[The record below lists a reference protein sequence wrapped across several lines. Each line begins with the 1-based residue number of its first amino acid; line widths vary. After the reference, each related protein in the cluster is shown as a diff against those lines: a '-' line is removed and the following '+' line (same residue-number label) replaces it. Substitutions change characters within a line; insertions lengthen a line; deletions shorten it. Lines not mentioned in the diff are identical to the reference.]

1 MFSLLYRLYNHC
13 YTDNEEFKKL
23 KKMFDTHSAHKK
35 PKNSLQK
42 LWRYLSYGR
51 LIQAIEEESI
61 YFSHISEM
69 PDRWEGLLTIRTRE
83 MFFKSEL
90 RKYSGNVE
98 AANGSVSQY
107 EEFRNDFYI
116 NCWHMNDQ
124 ESYLMWKV
132 YGNRECA
139 IQTNYE
145 RLFAAFAPSPAKIE
159 GCVVEYID
167 YERDGFGIGNTYTQI
182 SFKDIPYRD
191 EREYRLLFW
200 KVSPENI
207 KLNPEEKGIKIQ
219 VDINMLID
227 NIYLNPG
234 YIPNIDKLEKLIK
247 EKRLDCKIKNT
258 KIWEK

>member
-1 MFSLLYRLYNHC
+1 
-13 YTDNEEFKKL
+13 
-23 KKMFDTHSAHKK
+23 MFDTHSAHKK

-42 LWRYLSYGR
+42 LWRYLTYDR
-51 LIQAIEEESI
+51 LIQAIKEEAI

-69 PDRWEGLLTIRTRE
+69 PDKWEGLLTTRTRE

-90 RKYSGNVE
+90 RKNNGNVE
-98 AANGSVSQY
+98 AANGSVSDY
-107 EEFRNDFYI
+107 EEFRNNFYI
-116 NCWHMNDQ
+116 NCWHMNDY

-145 RLFAAFAPSPAKIE
+145 RLFAAFAPSPAKIQ

-182 SFKDIPYRD
+182 GFKDIPYLD

-207 KLNPEEKGIKIQ
+207 KLNPDEKGIKIQ

-227 NIYLNPG
+227 NIYLNPAN
-234 YIPNIDKLEKLIK
+234 IPDIDKLEKLIE
-247 EKRLDCKIKNT
+247 EKGLDCEIKNT
-258 KIWEK
+258 KIRGK